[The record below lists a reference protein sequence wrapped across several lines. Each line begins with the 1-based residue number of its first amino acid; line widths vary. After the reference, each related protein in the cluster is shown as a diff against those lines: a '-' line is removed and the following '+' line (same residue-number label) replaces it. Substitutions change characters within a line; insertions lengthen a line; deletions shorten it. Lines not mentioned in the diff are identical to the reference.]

1 MNDDLER
8 ARREVRPDTLASM
21 RRLDAA
27 LQRAD
32 VRWEGRTVRE
42 WLALYVAPQGPLE
55 ALTQLREA
63 GLGAVPAMLEALEVS
78 QTRGWGEAEHERRL
92 VFLDLLAQVDP
103 VPTGIVPALLEVLEV
118 PGARVRRAVLA
129 LMAKLEPRP
138 TKALLRGLFACLK
151 DRDGE
156 VRARAAQVC
165 SRLDGA
171 IPASIRDAVLGLLTD
186 ENRWARCYALVALG
200 RVTPPESSLVV
211 VLEEQAQLDD
221 DNRTEALRALLV
233 HAPERAMPLLVE
245 EARKGLTSTDVWGA
259 QHASGVRALCLLRE
273 QGSQAASVLG
283 DLRRL
288 KSEVKSPVFIDA
300 AIDAIVRDGLRPRES
315 KGTTEGAAR
324 AAALRVPLPPP
335 LNAAERP
342 VDRLV
347 RWAVSCGGPGTESR
361 VRIVLA
367 ASRRVVG
374 LWDVEYPDNEWPR
387 RGLQAMEGWVGDPTE
402 AAARHARHE
411 ASLYPS
417 QLSAPA
423 AFAAAWAVTHA
434 SRCIPVEGPVEPHE
448 RDVDDGALRACLQ
461 SATKALSTSMGDLGP
476 LGGNQRAPD
485 GLSASEAVRV
495 LHRAIQD
502 EVLPWALGTG
512 DPVVEV
518 RRERDRLDRA

>member
-42 WLALYVAPQGPLE
+42 WLALYVEPQGPLE

-63 GLGAVPAMLEALEVS
+63 GLGAVPALLEGLES
-78 QTRGWGEAEHERRL
+78 SPSRRWGEAEHERRL
-92 VFLDLLAQVDP
+92 LYLDLLAQVDP

-118 PGARVRRAVLA
+118 PGARVRRATLA
-129 LMAKLEPRP
+129 LLAKLEPRP
-138 TKALLRGLFACLK
+138 TKALLRVLFASLK

-165 SRLDGA
+165 SRLDGPV
-171 IPASIRDAVLGLLTD
+171 PARVRDAVLARLTD
-186 ENRWARCYALVALG
+186 EHRWARCYALVTLG
-200 RVTPPESSLVV
+200 RMSPADASLVV

-221 DNRTEALRALLV
+221 DNRTEALRALLA
-233 HAPERAMPLLVE
+233 HAPGRALPLLVE
-245 EARKGLTSTDVWGA
+245 DARKGLSSKDPWGA
-259 QHASGVRALCLLRE
+259 PHAAGVRALCVLRE
-273 QGSQAASVLG
+273 EGRRAAPVLE
-283 DLRRL
+283 DLGRL
-288 KSEVKSPVFIDA
+288 RSEVRSPVFIDA

-315 KGTTEGAAR
+315 QGTTEGSAR
-324 AAALRVPLPPP
+324 AAALRAPLPPP

-342 VDRLV
+342 LDRLV

-367 ASRRVVG
+367 AARRVVG
-374 LWDVEYPDNEWPR
+374 LWDVEYPDNEWPQ
-387 RGLQAMEGWVGDPTE
+387 RGLQAMEGWGCDPTD

-448 RDVDDGALRACLQ
+448 SDVDDGALRACLQ
-461 SATKALSTSMGDLGP
+461 SATKALSTPVGDLGP

-485 GLSASEAVRV
+485 GLPASEAVRV
-495 LHRAIQD
+495 LHRAIQE
-502 EVLPWALGTG
+502 EVLPWALGAW
-512 DPVVEV
+512 DPVVDV
-518 RRERDRLDRA
+518 RRARR